1 MQAAARGLIARR
13 GIELVFEMHEWAA
26 VAIQAAAR
34 GHAVRRTLVPSGFDD
49 PDGPVSDGLDSDDS
63 LSYDDDDDDFGA
75 LPSSFGAMP
84 PYMYPWIWAVDEES
98 GDVYYYNTETQEA
111 SWDLPAAPPPRA
123 EQPLQPSA
131 ARAAEAAN
139 AKAEKAKKAAAEA
152 AATVAGLLPAVARI
166 QAAARRRAARPTKL
180 VVSELHLTITES
192 AGGVLLELHDINKA
206 FPAVAGPTEEST
218 PSFGQTRHA
227 GREGT
232 GLISTDGPEAQ
243 GAAGGVL
250 LEPHDINKAFPAVA
264 GPTEESTPSFGQ
276 TRHAGREGTGLI
288 STDGPEAQGPSAE
301 EMEAAARA
309 AAVAAAVAARQRALT
324 LIQGVARGRIVRG
337 PLAADP
343 RAARSVDVSRHV
355 PGADGGG

>member
-218 PSFGQTRHA
+218 PSFGQTRYA

-232 GLISTDGPEAQ
+232 GLISTDGPGAQ
-243 GAAGGVL
+243 GA
-250 LEPHDINKAFPAVA
+250 
-264 GPTEESTPSFGQ
+264 
-276 TRHAGREGTGLI
+276 
-288 STDGPEAQGPSAE
+288 SAE